1 MPNDVFEFKK
11 FRIKQS
17 KCAMK
22 VGTDA
27 VLLGSWV
34 SVEGCKRVLD
44 IGTGTGIIAL
54 MLAQKASVNITAL
67 EIDQASFEQATDNV
81 DESSYKGQI
90 IVINKAFQDYW
101 TTDKEKFDLIVSNP
115 PYFIDSLKSN
125 DTTRS
130 TARHADVLPFNELI
144 EGVTAIL
151 SPKGKLCLIL
161 PKKEAEYFCKLA
173 EQKNLYLSKLL
184 RVRNSP
190 DKEEDKRHIMQ
201 FSFGKHHFTEEILY
215 IRTSSNPQQ
224 YSPEYK
230 QLTMD
235 YYVHF

>member
-1 MPNDVFEFKK
+1 MSNDVFEFKK
-11 FRIKQS
+11 FSIKQN

-34 SVEGCKRVLD
+34 DVNGCKRVLD

-54 MLAQKASVNITAL
+54 MLAQKTPAHITAL
-67 EIDQASFEQATDNV
+67 EIDRSSFEQATENV
-81 DESSYKGQI
+81 NQSVYSKQI
-90 IVINKAFQDYW
+90 EVVNKAFQSYW
-101 TTDKEKFDLIVSNP
+101 KDHKEKFDLIVSNP

-130 TARHADVLPFNELI
+130 TARHADVLPFNELA
-144 EGVTAIL
+144 EGVHEIL
-151 SPKGKLCLIL
+151 SPSGKFYLIL

-201 FSFGKHHFTEEILY
+201 FSFGRHHFTEDILY
-215 IRTSSNPQQ
+215 IRTGNPQE

-230 QLTMD
+230 QLTME
-235 YYVHF
+235 YYMHF

>member
-11 FRIKQS
+11 FSIKQN

-34 SVEGCKRVLD
+34 GVDDCKSVLD

-54 MLAQKASVNITAL
+54 MLAQKTNAQITAL
-67 EIDQASFEQATDNV
+67 EIDRSSFEQATDNV
-81 DESSYKGQI
+81 KQSSYSKQI
-90 IVINKAFQDYW
+90 EVVNEAFQNYW
-101 TTDKEKFDLIVSNP
+101 KHHKSKFDLIVSNP
-115 PYFIDSLKSN
+115 PYFVDSLKSN
-125 DTTRS
+125 DSTRS
-130 TARHADVLPFNELI
+130 TARHADVLPFNELA
-144 EGVTAIL
+144 EGVHKIL
-151 SPKGKLCLIL
+151 SHKGKFCLIL

-201 FSFGKHHFTEEILY
+201 FEFGKHHFTEEILY
-215 IRTSSNPQQ
+215 IRTNNPQE
-224 YSPEYK
+224 YSTEYK
-230 QLTMD
+230 QLTKD
-235 YYVHF
+235 YYMHF

>member
-1 MPNDVFEFKK
+1 
-11 FRIKQS
+11 
-17 KCAMK
+17 
-22 VGTDA
+22 
-27 VLLGSWV
+27 LLGSWV
-34 SVEGCKRVLD
+34 SVEGCKRILD
-44 IGTGTGIIAL
+44 VGTGTGIIAL
-54 MLAQKASVNITAL
+54 MLAQKTKAPIIAL
-67 EIDQASFEQATDNV
+67 EIDQASFEQARDNV
-81 DESSYKGQI
+81 AESVFKGQI
-90 IVINKAFQDYW
+90 SVINKAFQQYW
-101 TTDKEKFDLIVSNP
+101 PGCTEKFNLIVSNP

-130 TARHADVLPFNELI
+130 TARHADALPFNELI
-144 EGVTAIL
+144 EGVTEIL
-151 SPKGKLCLIL
+151 SPTGKLCLIL

-201 FSFGKHHFTEEILY
+201 LGFGKHHFTEEILY
-215 IRTSSNPQQ
+215 IRTSSNPQE

-230 QLTMD
+230 QLTTD

>member
-1 MPNDVFEFKK
+1 MSNDVFEFKK
-11 FRIKQS
+11 FSIKQN

-34 SVEGCKRVLD
+34 DVDGCKRVLD

-54 MLAQKASVNITAL
+54 MLAQKTPAHIVAL
-67 EIDQASFEQATDNV
+67 EIDRSSFEQATDNV
-81 DESSYKGQI
+81 KQSNYAAQI
-90 IVINKAFQDYW
+90 EVVNKAFQSYW
-101 TTDKEKFDLIVSNP
+101 KEQNEKFELIVSNP
-115 PYFIDSLKSN
+115 PYFVDSLKSN

-144 EGVTAIL
+144 EGVHEIL
-151 SPKGKLCLIL
+151 APKGKFCLIL
-161 PKKEAEYFCKLA
+161 PKKEAEIFCKLA

-190 DKEEDKRHIMQ
+190 DKEGDKRHIMQ
-201 FSFGKHHFTEEILY
+201 FQFGKHHFTEEILY
-215 IRTSSNPQQ
+215 IRTANPQE
-224 YSPEYK
+224 YSLEYK
-230 QLTMD
+230 QLTVD
-235 YYVHF
+235 YYMHF

>member
-1 MPNDVFEFKK
+1 MSNDVFEFKK
-11 FRIKQS
+11 FRIKQNKS
-17 KCAMK
+17 AMK

-34 SVEGCKRVLD
+34 SVGGCDRILD

-54 MLAQKASVNITAL
+54 MLAQKTTAYITAL
-67 EIDQASFEQATDNV
+67 EIDQASFEQATENAGQSVYKNQINV
-81 DESSYKGQI
+81 
-90 IVINKAFQDYW
+90 VNKAFQDYW
-101 TTDKEKFDLIVSNP
+101 KNNKKKFDLIVSNP
-115 PYFIDSLKSN
+115 PYFVDSLKSN

-144 EGVTAIL
+144 EGVNGIL
-151 SPKGKLCLIL
+151 SPGGKFCVIL
-161 PKKEAEYFCKLA
+161 PKKEAESFCKLA

-201 FSFGKHHFTEEILY
+201 FEFGKHHFTEDILY
-215 IRTSSNPQQ
+215 IRTTDPQE

>member
-1 MPNDVFEFKK
+1 MSNDVFEFKK
-11 FRIKQS
+11 FSIKQN

-22 VGTDA
+22 VGTDG

-34 SVEGCKRVLD
+34 DVGSCSSVLD
-44 IGTGTGIIAL
+44 IGTGTGMIAL
-54 MLAQKASVNITAL
+54 MLAQKTQAYITAL
-67 EIDQASFEQATDNV
+67 EIDQASFEQATENV
-81 DESSYKGQI
+81 QESSYKSQI
-90 IVINKAFQDYW
+90 KVINKAFQVYW
-101 TTDKEKFDLIVSNP
+101 KESNEKFDLIVSNP
-115 PYFIDSLKSN
+115 PYFVDSLKSN

-130 TARHADVLPFNELI
+130 IARHADVLPFNELV
-144 EGVTAIL
+144 EGVHGLL
-151 SPKGKLCLIL
+151 SEGGKFCVIL

-201 FSFGKHHFTEEILY
+201 FEFGKHHFTESSLY
-215 IRTSSNPQQ
+215 IRTGAPLE

-230 QLTMD
+230 QLTKD
-235 YYVHF
+235 YYMHF

>member
-1 MPNDVFEFKK
+1 MSNDVFEFKK
-11 FRIKQS
+11 FSIKQN

-34 SVEGCKRVLD
+34 SVDRCKNVLD

-54 MLAQKASVNITAL
+54 MLAQKTQSHITAL

-81 DESSYKGQI
+81 LQSTYKHQ
-90 IVINKAFQDYW
+90 VNVVNKPFQVYW
-101 TTDKEKFDLIVSNP
+101 KSAPEKFDLIVSNP
-115 PYFIDSLKSN
+115 PYFVDSLKSN

-144 EGVTAIL
+144 EGVHEIL
-151 SPKGKLCLIL
+151 SPNGKFCLIL
-161 PKKEAEYFCKLA
+161 PKKEAESFCKLA

-215 IRTSSNPQQ
+215 IRTSSNPQE